1 MDVTYIV
8 GPVTGDTYEAHDT
21 GDTWNGNPVL
31 AFTMSELLGLI
42 RAGDGADANGA
53 DANGYGLHYRDGDI
67 VDILTDDVV
76 PVPTLI
82 ADVRG
87 DTLVLYVP
95 QGRTWDTVDDPYVDT
110 RVPS

>member
-1 MDVTYIV
+1 MDVTHII
-8 GPVTGDTYEAHDT
+8 GPATGATYEAHDT

-31 AFTMSELLGLI
+31 AFTMSELLSLI
-42 RAGDGADANGA
+42 RAGDGA

-67 VDILTDDVV
+67 VDIVPDDVV

-95 QGRTWDTVDDPYVDT
+95 EGRVWDTEPDDRP
-110 RVPS
+110 